1 MLRILIALILCL
13 LLAES
18 VVADDR
24 AKLLGSWKVISWVQE
39 FQDGSESRPEYGR
52 NPIGY
57 IIFTPGGRMM
67 AMLEGEGRKSPSNDQ
82 EGLALFRSMIA
93 YTGKY
98 YLEGDK
104 WTTKVDAAWH
114 PDRRG
119 SDQVRYFK
127 VEGDKLYVTTPFR
140 PSPNFGGK
148 VFRSLLVWER
158 EK

>member
-1 MLRILIALILCL
+1 MSRYVVALICSL
-13 LLAES
+13 LTVQS

-24 AKLLGSWKVISWVQE
+24 AKLLGSWKLVAWVQE
-39 FQDGSESRPEYGR
+39 FQDGSEPRPEYGR
-52 NPIGY
+52 HPIGY
-57 IIFTPGGRMM
+57 LIFTPEGRMM
-67 AMLEGEGRKSPSNDQ
+67 ALLEGEGRQSPSNDQ
-82 EGLALFRSMIA
+82 ERAALFQSMIA

-98 YLEGDK
+98 SIEGDK

-114 PDRRG
+114 PVRRG
-119 SDQVRYFK
+119 SDQVRTFK
-127 VEGDKLYVTTPFR
+127 IQGDRLYVTTPYR

>member
-1 MLRILIALILCL
+1 MLRWLITLSCCFLTVQ
-13 LLAES
+13 S

-24 AKLLGSWKVISWVQE
+24 AKLVGNWKLTAWVQE
-39 FQDGSESRPEYGR
+39 FQDGSEPRPEYGKH
-52 NPIGY
+52 PVGY
-57 IIFTPGGRMM
+57 LIFTPEGRMM
-67 AMLEGEGRKSPSNDQ
+67 ALLEGEGRKSPSNDQ